1 MYEGHSYRKVEWSNV
16 YYLNIMDAV
25 VDNKDTLMSMLF
37 DLRVQFIES
46 KMCDYLVIEGDAKLY
61 EIL

>member
-1 MYEGHSYRKVEWSNV
+1 MYEGHSYRKVDWSNV